1 MVYLIV
7 VLSVMWLLITIVG
20 TWEDNNKNKK
30 ARRRFLNEL
39 KRK

>member
-7 VLSVMWLLITIVG
+7 VFTVLSILKFIILS
-20 TWEDNNKNKK
+20 WESNNKNKK
-30 ARRRFLNEL
+30 ARKRFLTEL

>member
-1 MVYLIV
+1 MVYILV
-7 VLSVMWLLITIVG
+7 MLTVLWLLITIVG

-30 ARRRFLNEL
+30 ARKRFLTEL